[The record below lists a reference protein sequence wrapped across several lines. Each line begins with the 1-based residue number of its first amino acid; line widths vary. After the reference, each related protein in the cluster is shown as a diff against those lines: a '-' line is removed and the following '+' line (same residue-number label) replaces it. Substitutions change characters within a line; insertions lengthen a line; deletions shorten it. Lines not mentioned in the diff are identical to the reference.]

1 MYRAHYFKNDKIG
14 AVTTDQPKGVH
25 FAWAMLGPWVMLG
38 ALLHTLGYDKTF
50 LWINGTKL
58 SKFDLA
64 TDLGPV
70 VSVSILNEEV

>member
-1 MYRAHYFKNDKIG
+1 MYRAHYFKNDKVG
-14 AVTTDQPKGVH
+14 VVTTYQPKGVH
-25 FAWAMLGPWVMLG
+25 FVWAMLG

-64 TDLGPV
+64 IDLGPV